1 MSAVDWFVYSLNQSK
16 KQENSFVQALIQNRF
31 AERLATGPHWEYDP
45 MASTGQLPPSNPA
58 QGARSRESPLISVKM
73 FSSSAI
79 TQILIDFLI
88 YCGRA
93 LLIFYPVYLTG
104 YLGLSISWV
113 LLCMFV
119 LTYWKKNR
127 QWKDARIGSAIELAD
142 SEIQVVNTELKSALQ
157 MASWVC
163 NELICVQNETV
174 DGHLYWGDLCI
185 LLFFRAFQQPRT
197 KCI

>member
-1 MSAVDWFVYSLNQSK
+1 
-16 KQENSFVQALIQNRF
+16 
-31 AERLATGPHWEYDP
+31 
-45 MASTGQLPPSNPA
+45 
-58 QGARSRESPLISVKM
+58 M

-93 LLIFYPVYLTG
+93 MLIFYPVYLIG

-127 QWKDARIGSAIELAD
+127 QWKDARIGSAFELAD

-163 NELICVQNETV
+163 NE
-174 DGHLYWGDLCI
+174 
-185 LLFFRAFQQPRT
+185 
-197 KCI
+197 